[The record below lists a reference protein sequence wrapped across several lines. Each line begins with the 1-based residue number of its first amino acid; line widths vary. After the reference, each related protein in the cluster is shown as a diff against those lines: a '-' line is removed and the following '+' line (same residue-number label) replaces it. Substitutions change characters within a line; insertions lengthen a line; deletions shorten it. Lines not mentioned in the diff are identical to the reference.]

1 MESNMAE
8 FKIILF
14 KRENSKWSYVMTDA
28 DGNPASIIPKHS
40 NGQDLTQF
48 PVTITL
54 TEKQL
59 NNFDFSCVTINESEK
74 TATFDADA
82 YNAKHPE
89 PSSLDTV
96 HEQRRMEYPYIGDQ
110 LDALYHAGVFPTEM
124 AAKIKAVKDK
134 HPK

>member
-1 MESNMAE
+1 MAE

-14 KRENSKWSYVMTDA
+14 KRENSKWSYVMTDEN
-28 DGNPASIIPKHS
+28 GNPASIIPKHS
-40 NGQDLTQF
+40 SGIDLEQF

-134 HPK
+134 YQK